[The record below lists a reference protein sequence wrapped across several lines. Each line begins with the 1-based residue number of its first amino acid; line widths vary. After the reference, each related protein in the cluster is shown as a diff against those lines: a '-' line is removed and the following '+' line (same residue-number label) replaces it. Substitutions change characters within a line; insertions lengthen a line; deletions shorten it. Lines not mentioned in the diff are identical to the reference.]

1 MVEIRITFDEQTG
14 QLHVHAPQNTIQT
27 YGLLE
32 MAKDVVRAQLVQRQ
46 KVQPPMLSDVAALLS
61 GRR

>member
-32 MAKDVVRAQLVQRQ
+32 MAKDVVRLQMAQRQ
-46 KVQPPMLSDVAALLS
+46 KVQPPQPSDVALLM